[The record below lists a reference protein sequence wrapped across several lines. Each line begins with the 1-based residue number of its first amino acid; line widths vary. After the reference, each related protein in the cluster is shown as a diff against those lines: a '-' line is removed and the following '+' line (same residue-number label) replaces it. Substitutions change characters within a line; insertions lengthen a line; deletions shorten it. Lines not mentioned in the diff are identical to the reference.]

1 MSIVACWNA
10 ESFALQMV
18 VVSEPRLVAE
28 LLHSS
33 DLAKPT
39 QPVMVNFRQVTKFD
53 PVKPIYTLPP
63 SRCLPKPCVCSNMLA
78 CVLE

>member
-1 MSIVACWNA
+1 MSRRLAIDLMHDMCLLTSASKSGEDMLANIPGLEYMDTSAVH
-10 ESFALQMV
+10 LQMV

-39 QPVMVNFRQVTKFD
+39 QPVMVHFRQVR
-53 PVKPIYTLPP
+53 P
-63 SRCLPKPCVCSNMLA
+63 
-78 CVLE
+78 